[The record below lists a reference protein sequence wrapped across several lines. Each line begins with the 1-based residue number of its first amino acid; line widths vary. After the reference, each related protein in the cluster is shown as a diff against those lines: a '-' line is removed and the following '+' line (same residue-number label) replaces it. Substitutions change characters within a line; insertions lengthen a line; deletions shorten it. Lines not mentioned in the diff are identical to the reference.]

1 MLFETSTL
9 MVLAQQNA
17 ANSPFVF
24 PAGANFTTATNQ
36 GGAVFSAGRLG
47 AAGRLQYRSGPEPPR
62 QVQRQSVAHRQSR

>member
-36 GGAVFSAGRLG
+36 GGAVFLPDGSELL
-47 AAGRLQYRSGPEPPR
+47 AAYNIVPVQEPPR